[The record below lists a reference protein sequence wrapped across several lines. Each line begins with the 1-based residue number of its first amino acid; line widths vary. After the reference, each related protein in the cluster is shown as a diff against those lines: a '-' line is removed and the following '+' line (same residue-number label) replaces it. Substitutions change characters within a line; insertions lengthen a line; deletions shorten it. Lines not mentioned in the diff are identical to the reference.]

1 MIKTKPKVMDTNKKF
16 KNEDLPHEI
25 DCKVWCCVFVLTFI
39 MHVTQQDNAFE
50 NNIKV
55 GCAITQKIWDKVFS
69 ETPHKIV
76 HSSPVYQLVSVEFQF
91 ICL

>member
-1 MIKTKPKVMDTNKKF
+1 M
-16 KNEDLPHEI
+16 
-25 DCKVWCCVFVLTFI
+25 
-39 MHVTQQDNAFE
+39 MHVAQQDNPFE

-55 GCAITQKIWDKVFS
+55 GCAVMQKIWDKVFS

-76 HSSPVYQLVSVEFQF
+76 HSSPVYQLVSVDFQF